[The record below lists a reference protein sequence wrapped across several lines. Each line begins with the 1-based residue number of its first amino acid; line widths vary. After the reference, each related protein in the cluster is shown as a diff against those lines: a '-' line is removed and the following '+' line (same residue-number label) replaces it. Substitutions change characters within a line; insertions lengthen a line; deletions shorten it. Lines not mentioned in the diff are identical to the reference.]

1 MFTITVTGNS
11 FGELFSNLKTLL
23 DTYPVAHVAAQPA
36 AAPAPATPAPV
47 ASAPPAAPP
56 AQHTAP
62 ASAPQAPAPGPKV
75 PTAAPSYTVDQLARA
90 GAELAQSGKMQQA
103 LALLAKYG
111 VQTINQLKPELYGEF
126 AAGLCALG
134 AEV

>member
-1 MFTITVTGNS
+1 MFTITITGNS
-11 FGELFSNLKTLL
+11 FGELFSNLKTLI

-47 ASAPPAAPP
+47 
-56 AQHTAP
+56 

-126 AAGLCALG
+126 AAGLRALG
-134 AEV
+134 AQV